1 MDHAESIK
9 EVFRHV
15 LFRLGAERLLNRVR
29 RLRGREI
36 GHLQPRVIAD
46 LFSYIYSNKL
56 WVESEDQ
63 TSLSG
68 SGSTASA
75 TGDLISQLS
84 DFLKQHQCKRLLDV
98 GCGDFNWMQGV
109 PGDFDYVGIDIVPE
123 VIASNNEKF
132 GNARRKFICA
142 NAAESSLNFGADVV
156 ICREVLFHL
165 SFATGRRLLRNMQ
178 NSGAKYILLTNDSS
192 IWFNSDIKDGDF
204 RRINL
209 RKAPYS
215 LPIPET
221 IMVDDKVS
229 SGRQLAVW
237 LGGAN

>member
-1 MDHAESIK
+1 MTPTGTFTQRAALMHALKSGSPSSAGFLKQFGCRAIYGAGSLFRATGGKMDHAQSIK

-46 LFSYIYSNKL
+46 SFSYIYSNKL

-165 SFATGRRLLRNMQ
+165 SFATCFGICKIRVQ
-178 NSGAKYILLTNDSS
+178 NT
-192 IWFNSDIKDGDF
+192 FF
-204 RRINL
+204 
-209 RKAPYS
+209 
-215 LPIPET
+215 
-221 IMVDDKVS
+221 
-229 SGRQLAVW
+229 
-237 LGGAN
+237 